1 MLASLNDGALTF
13 FENCAINKIQQY
25 KWEKHYLTRFG
36 TNTL

>member
-1 MLASLNDGALTF
+1 MLASLNDGILTS
-13 FENCAINKIQQY
+13 FEIDAINKIQQY